1 MKIVILAPALA
12 LAALS
17 VSGCGPKAD
26 TGATNAAATETLTL
40 NEEGDA
46 ALANS
51 DGFEANA
58 TDPAPD
64 NAIGDNALAPAA
76 GNAL

>member
-1 MKIVILAPALA
+1 MKIVILAPVLA

-26 TGATNAAATETLTL
+26 TGATNAAAPETLTL

-51 DGFEANA
+51 DAFEANA

-64 NAIGDNALAPAA
+64 NTIADNALAPVA